1 MYAVQWLGV
10 ILDMFQKASIFIHRL
25 WVAAKNEAKW
35 YWSYVLMEI
44 DQAGD
49 LGFYFILFF
58 YIFLCNNSDAPQ
70 PFLFVLYKPVIIML
84 LNKIFIM

>member
-1 MYAVQWLGV
+1 
-10 ILDMFQKASIFIHRL
+10 
-25 WVAAKNEAKW
+25 
-35 YWSYVLMEI
+35 MEI

-49 LGFYFILFF
+49 LAFYFILFL
-58 YIFLCNNSDAPQ
+58 YIFLCNNSDAPR

>member
-1 MYAVQWLGV
+1 
-10 ILDMFQKASIFIHRL
+10 MFQKAIIFMDRL

-49 LGFYFILFF
+49 LAFYFILFF
-58 YIFLCNNSDAPQ
+58 LHFSVQQQWCTPA
-70 PFLFVLYKPVIIML
+70 FFVCTVQTSYYNVVK
-84 LNKIFIM
+84 